1 MWYHHVRQQGLTIAV
16 NYWYQMMFD
25 VKYAYQQFMRDTFLA
40 ANAEEREEDVE
51 VAVRVTASCRGSQGG
66 AEDLRS
72 RSPYP
77 TVRAAEA
84 LSRGGTGSKNT

>member
-16 NYWYQMMFD
+16 NYWYEMMFD
-25 VKYAYQQFMRDTFLA
+25 VKYAYQQFMMDTFSA
-40 ANAEEREEDVE
+40 AKADEPAEDVE
-51 VAVRVTASCRGSQGG
+51 VAVRVTTFCRGSQGG

-77 TVRAAEA
+77 TVRAAEVPR
-84 LSRGGTGSKNT
+84 LNNT